1 VTRHAKDAL
10 ACTRIPQ
17 ILNLPLAISTFEAG
31 SAKGLVAC
39 ENGEVFDL
47 VTTGVA
53 AICAVVA
60 YERAVTE
67 EQQVCVGVE

>member
-1 VTRHAKDAL
+1 MTRHAKDAL

-17 ILNLPLAISTFEAG
+17 ILNLSLAVSTFEAG

-39 ENGEVFDL
+39 EDGEVFDL
-47 VTTGVA
+47 VSTSIA
-53 AICAVVA
+53 AICAVIA

-67 EQQVCVGVE
+67 E